1 VLLSGCCGCDLTA
14 QDISRQPKLTAGTVE
29 QLADIT
35 TLTDPLVVDVLV
47 KENVGVLLAKSSIR
61 CLLPLGIP
69 KVLSKLELRAD
80 ERYFDSCYI

>member
-1 VLLSGCCGCDLTA
+1 MTA

-47 KENVGVLLAKSSIR
+47 KEMMWVYFW
-61 CLLPLGIP
+61 P
-69 KVLSKLELRAD
+69 KVQSDVYYLWAYLKS
-80 ERYFDSCYI
+80 Y